1 MNTVRNIADSVAKL
15 SNRWE
20 GADPN
25 FARAFAASRCSRDM
39 KKLLAVLA
47 VAAVMAPSALA
58 ASVRAQHPYARSH
71 EAGDYKFCERGTGV
85 GIPGCAF
92 DSMEQCLADRAGKGG
107 YCYAK

>member
-1 MNTVRNIADSVAKL
+1 MNTVSNIASGAAKL
-15 SNRWE
+15 PRRRE
-20 GADPN
+20 GPGPF
-25 FARAFAASRCSRDM
+25 FAGAFAASRWRRDK

-47 VAAVMAPSALA
+47 VAAAVAPPALA

-71 EAGDYKFCERGTGV
+71 EAGDYKFCERGTGM